1 MCKDVSK
8 ELLHLYVTKL
18 FGCYSLMHFFL
29 LYNIYNNVYGN
40 TNILLLQIDV
50 KTQTICMFSLS
61 KVLVVQEKVIPLH
74 PLSRMNETS
83 SKTILRSVREGDKES
98 LTKLSAMKLA
108 SIAETQPSL

>member
-18 FGCYSLMHFFL
+18 FWRYSLMHFFL

-50 KTQTICMFSLS
+50 KNANNLYVFLVKSFGGSRKSHTFASAFENERNLKQNEIKLCSRS
-61 KVLVVQEKVIPLH
+61 KKKEFFEKIYI
-74 PLSRMNETS
+74 RQI
-83 SKTILRSVREGDKES
+83 K
-98 LTKLSAMKLA
+98 
-108 SIAETQPSL
+108 

>member
-50 KTQTICMFSLS
+50 KTQTICIFSLS
-61 KVLVVQEKVIPLH
+61 EVLVVQEKSYLCIRL
-74 PLSRMNETS
+74 RETTTPQA
-83 SKTILRSVREGDKES
+83 KRVLIVFL
-98 LTKLSAMKLA
+98 
-108 SIAETQPSL
+108 

>member
-18 FGCYSLMHFFL
+18 FWRYSLMHFFL

-50 KTQTICMFSLS
+50 KTQIICMFFLS
-61 KVLVVQEKVIPLH
+61 KVLVVQEKADTFASAFENERNLKQNDIEKC
-74 PLSRMNETS
+74 SR
-83 SKTILRSVREGDKES
+83 RR
-98 LTKLSAMKLA
+98 
-108 SIAETQPSL
+108 

>member
-18 FGCYSLMHFFL
+18 FWRYSLMHFFL

-50 KTQTICMFSLS
+50 KNANNLYVF
-61 KVLVVQEKVIPLH
+61 LVKDRLLIV
-74 PLSRMNETS
+74 
-83 SKTILRSVREGDKES
+83 RSTRYQHCVY
-98 LTKLSAMKLA
+98 
-108 SIAETQPSL
+108 

>member
-18 FGCYSLMHFFL
+18 FWCYSLMHFFL

-50 KTQTICMFSLS
+50 KTQIICIFFLP
-61 KVLVVQEKVIPLH
+61 KVLAVQGKVIPLH
-74 PLSRMNETS
+74 PLTRNNNTS
-83 SKTILRSVREGDKES
+83 SKTRISCISVGE
-98 LTKLSAMKLA
+98 
-108 SIAETQPSL
+108 

>member
-50 KTQTICMFSLS
+50 KTQTICIFSLS
-61 KVLVVQEKVIPLH
+61 KVLVVQEKSHTFASAFENERNLKQNEIDKC
-74 PLSRMNETS
+74 SRRRI
-83 SKTILRSVREGDKES
+83 KK
-98 LTKLSAMKLA
+98 ACA
-108 SIAETQPSL
+108 S